1 MVTRMQTPSTHKAA
15 EYRKR
20 ARDARERAAWLSHR
34 EARER
39 LLELALQFDQ
49 LAETEERWGQRRPE
63 LPSRA

>member
-1 MVTRMQTPSTHKAA
+1 MQTPSTHKAA

-20 ARDARERAAWLSHR
+20 AREARERAAQLSVS
-34 EARER
+34 EAREQ

-63 LPSRA
+63 PPSRA